1 MANIFN
7 KQILT
12 FIQCKST
19 KKVFQLAHTK
29 LKETEVRLDCY
40 RIFTE
45 RFSKHQSMGD
55 NNSYQ
60 NRFWPSISGLIRDR

>member
-1 MANIFN
+1 MANTFN

-29 LKETEVRLDCY
+29 LKETEVRLDLLQN
-40 RIFTE
+40 I
-45 RFSKHQSMGD
+45 
-55 NNSYQ
+55 YQ
-60 NRFWPSISGLIRDR
+60 TFQ